1 MDLASIAAWC
11 KEHKLRTIGGVW
23 LGGVA
28 GAFAWNSTRTHL
40 SAAARVFHTRIYAQA
55 LTLGCLIG
63 SAAAELY
70 DAKYGAGGAGAGGE
84 LPPDHPPQSR
94 GILHSRRS
102 GVCLS
107 ICLLSV
113 GLVCVCARAHGRV

>member
-84 LPPDHPPQSR
+84 EVDPYLYKPSERAR
-94 GILHSRRS
+94 GGRGAAGR
-102 GVCLS
+102 G
-107 ICLLSV
+107 
-113 GLVCVCARAHGRV
+113 GARQQ